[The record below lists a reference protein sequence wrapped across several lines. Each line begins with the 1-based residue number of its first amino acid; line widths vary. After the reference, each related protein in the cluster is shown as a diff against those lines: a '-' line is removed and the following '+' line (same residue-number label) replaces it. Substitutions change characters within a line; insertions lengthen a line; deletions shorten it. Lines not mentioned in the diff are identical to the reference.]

1 MVFFEVETY
10 TCPTLHNQIN
20 LDNNICRSL
29 LDYDNEYIKKLLVKE
44 GMARNSLLAIEYSMD

>member
-1 MVFFEVETY
+1 M
-10 TCPTLHNQIN
+10 LHNQIN